1 MSSERRNA
9 RKRETGR
16 LAQTKMTYIYIY
28 IYKFYIFQSESE
40 SNLNLY
46 YSCYKFFPPDGKMW
60 KILEANESHTN
71 QDEPDD
77 GKQLK

>member
-1 MSSERRNA
+1 MPE
-9 RKRETGR
+9 KGR
-16 LAQTKMTYIYIY
+16 LADWPKLKWHIYIY